1 MRLPGRGEIW
11 GGGTGWVV
19 LGLLQLRHLKLL
31 NVLPRGDPLGVSAGE
46 RGSPA
51 WLPGCRWGPCA
62 CRGVGFSFIFSWLLM
77 LVVLLTFLLGGN
89 TYMLVCESWRSQQ
102 LFQVGCP
109 RPATSAAPFG
119 MLSPAVPPCTVPTV
133 LVSSALSSWI
143 PPDSYL
149 ASTCRRR
156 WATRAAP

>member
-1 MRLPGRGEIW
+1 MGRNLGWRDGVGRPGAAPAPTLEIIERPAPCGPTGCECRGK
-11 GGGTGWVV
+11 GLARVAPQVPTG
-19 LGLLQLRHLKLL
+19 
-31 NVLPRGDPLGVSAGE
+31 
-46 RGSPA
+46 
-51 WLPGCRWGPCA
+51 GPCA

-133 LVSSALSSWI
+133 PVSSALSSWI